1 MEEQLINQQSMS
13 AMEGENVTDKEEV
26 SEQSFEELYRESLK
40 QPQEGEIIKG
50 TVVHIGE
57 EFVVVDV
64 GFKSEGQIPIKEF
77 LDSEGNVA
85 VRVGQEVDVLVEKK
99 DDEEGIIVLS
109 KEKAAALKVWET
121 IKEVYEKDGVI
132 KGRITEKV
140 KGGFTV
146 DIGIPAFLP
155 GSQVDVKPVKDM
167 DGLIGAQLEFK
178 IVKYNKRRHNV
189 VLSRRMLIES
199 EITRQREKL
208 MEALKEGAILEGKV
222 KNITE
227 FGLFVDLGGLDGLV
241 HITDI
246 SWGRIKH
253 PSDLYKVGDSVKV
266 KVLSYDSEGQKIS
279 LGIKQLI
286 PDPWA
291 DVEER
296 FPVGKKVKGK
306 VVSLSGYGAFVE
318 LSKGVEGLVHVSEMS
333 WVKKLKHPGQ
343 MLKVGQEVEAMVL
356 EVDSEK
362 RRISLGVK
370 QCQQNP
376 WDMVAERYPVGTVI
390 EGRVKNVT
398 DFGIFIGIAEG
409 IDGLVHISDI
419 SWTKKV
425 KHPSELYKKGDVVQ
439 AIVLNIDKE
448 NQKFSLG
455 IKQLTPDPWSRVEEK
470 YKPGTRVTGTITNI
484 TDFGLFVELEEGIEG
499 LVHVSEIP
507 KDKKGKPKSHYQVD
521 DVIQALVLNADSKN
535 RRIGL
540 SIRRL
545 EEQERGNILKN
556 YTPKVEPRSQLGEL
570 LLEELKK
577 NRG

>member
-1 MEEQLINQQSMS
+1 MEQQLINQQSMS

-77 LDSEGNVA
+77 LDPEGNVA
-85 VRVGQEVDVLVEKK
+85 VRVGEEVDVLVEKK

-167 DGLIGAQLEFK
+167 DSLIGAQLEFK

-199 EITRQREKL
+199 EITREREKL
-208 MEALKEGAILEGKV
+208 MESLKEGAILEGKV

-253 PSDLYKVGDSVKV
+253 PSDLYKVGDPVKV

-356 EVDSEK
+356 EVDREK

-398 DFGIFIGIAEG
+398 DFG
-409 IDGLVHISDI
+409 
-419 SWTKKV
+419 
-425 KHPSELYKKGDVVQ
+425 
-439 AIVLNIDKE
+439 
-448 NQKFSLG
+448 
-455 IKQLTPDPWSRVEEK
+455 
-470 YKPGTRVTGTITNI
+470 
-484 TDFGLFVELEEGIEG
+484 
-499 LVHVSEIP
+499 
-507 KDKKGKPKSHYQVD
+507 
-521 DVIQALVLNADSKN
+521 
-535 RRIGL
+535 
-540 SIRRL
+540 
-545 EEQERGNILKN
+545 
-556 YTPKVEPRSQLGEL
+556 
-570 LLEELKK
+570 
-577 NRG
+577 